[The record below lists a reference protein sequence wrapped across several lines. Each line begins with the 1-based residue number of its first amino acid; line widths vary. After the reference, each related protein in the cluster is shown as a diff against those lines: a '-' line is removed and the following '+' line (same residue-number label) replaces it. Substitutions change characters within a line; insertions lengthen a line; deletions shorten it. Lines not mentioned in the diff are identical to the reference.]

1 MREADDLKRATELS
15 LQGGELCIH
24 FMRCARAPPDFFRP
38 TCLKQTRRDFVPSCT
53 LIAFVDSLA
62 KYSDSEI
69 DPRAAMNGTESISY

>member
-24 FMRCARAPPDFFRP
+24 FMRCARAPPDF
-38 TCLKQTRRDFVPSCT
+38 LKQTRRDFVPSCT